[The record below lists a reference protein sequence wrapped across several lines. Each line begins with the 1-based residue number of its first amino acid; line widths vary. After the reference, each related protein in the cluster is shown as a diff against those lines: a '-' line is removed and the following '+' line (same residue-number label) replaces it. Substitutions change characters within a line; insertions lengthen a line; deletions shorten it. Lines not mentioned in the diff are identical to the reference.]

1 MSLTRQEQLEELER
15 VLASRTLQGSESLK
29 AFLRFVVLQTLD
41 NGHSSLK
48 EYTIATEVFG
58 RGETYDSR
66 NDSVVRVQA
75 GRLRAKLQE
84 YYATEGRADPVVIEL
99 PKGHYTPVL
108 SYAQQ
113 VRSATLGTTPVEA
126 SVPLGTAVT
135 HARSSRLFKFG
146 AAALAA
152 LALVFGS
159 IALDYRS
166 DNNRLKGELASRE
179 EGVSDVQAALPI
191 WDPLL
196 KSPDPIL
203 VSFSN
208 ALFEGTAETGMK
220 LMKPFEG
227 PVQGVGDPAVPGS
240 SEIGDPTKNHSVI
253 TDHYT
258 GVGEVMAMYSLAS
271 FFAKAGRT
279 FRVKRSLLL
288 SWDDVTAANI
298 VFVGSPAE
306 NLLLRALPQHQ
317 D

>member
-1 MSLTRQEQLEELER
+1 MTREEQLEELER
-15 VLASRTLQGSESLK
+15 VLGSRTLHGSESLK
-29 AFLRFVVLQTLD
+29 AFLKFVVLQTVD
-41 NGHSSLK
+41 NGHTSLK

-58 RGETYDSR
+58 RGDNYDSR

-75 GRLRAKLQE
+75 GRLRTKLQE
-84 YYATEGRADPVVIEL
+84 YYSSEGRSDPIVIDL
-99 PKGHYTPVL
+99 PKGHYTPVF
-108 SYAQQ
+108 SYAPANTTGNEIEHSVQ
-113 VRSATLGTTPVEA
+113 VAHFQNAPDQAVPVSRQGRSALYKVAIATL
-126 SVPLGTAVT
+126 AV
-135 HARSSRLFKFG
+135 
-146 AAALAA
+146 
-152 LALVFGS
+152 LALVAGS
-159 IALDYRS
+159 VALDYRS
-166 DNNRLKGELASRE
+166 DNNHLKQELASRE
-179 EGVSDVQAALPI
+179 EGISDVQAALPI

-227 PVQGVGDPAVPGS
+227 PVQGVGEPAVPGTNPS
-240 SEIGDPTKNHSVI
+240 MTAQSKNPAVI

-288 SWDDVTAANI
+288 SWDDITAANI
-298 VFVGSPAE
+298 VF
-306 NLLLRALPQHQ
+306 
-317 D
+317 